1 MTAPLPRLSLVVSA
15 AAGCLAFAGLA
26 SAQTNATPAPA
37 VSMELTTP
45 TAEAM
50 HKLDPDGDGTINW
63 KEAYK
68 ASAKHFEVADLDH
81 DGTLDQKEAA
91 ATGISAAEFQKADI
105 DQDGTLDKKEYAAL
119 VKSRFLAADPDK
131 DGTVSAKELGT
142 SKGQALLALVK

>member
-1 MTAPLPRLSLVVSA
+1 
-15 AAGCLAFAGLA
+15 
-26 SAQTNATPAPA
+26 
-37 VSMELTTP
+37 MELTTP

-105 DQDGTLDKKEYAAL
+105 DQTAPWTRKNTPRLSNHASSPPTPTRTAPSPPRSWAHPRARRF
-119 VKSRFLAADPDK
+119 SR
-131 DGTVSAKELGT
+131 S
-142 SKGQALLALVK
+142 